1 MATADARPLE
11 VQQLQAFLKTQFN
24 GAIVGAGKKDLDRE
38 RNFLSKA
45 LAAHFLMAHAG
56 ATMAEAVA
64 ASIDGGNDH
73 GIDSVY
79 LSPTGV
85 FWLVQSKYIHDGKGE
100 PALGEASK
108 FKDGV
113 KDFAAGRFDRF
124 NQALVDRVP
133 AIRSAMGKPHS
144 IHFALV
150 YTGTSL
156 GDDRIQLFGDVEDGL
171 NVVQPGRARFV
182 RFGLFDFHDSITAKR
197 AEKKIPPTEIELRNY
212 GLIERPARA
221 FYGVM
226 RVRDLAALY
235 QTHDHALVRE
245 NIRRYRGSSA
255 VNAEITKTLLEAP
268 QHFVYFNN
276 GVTLLCE
283 KIIAVGATDPER
295 KLGRFRLE
303 GVSII
308 NGAQTAGTVAQ
319 QPLAHYDAH
328 PADVLVTCIQSS
340 GDPADFGDR
349 VTEYR
354 NNQNAVRV
362 QDFIALDDNQ
372 ENWRR
377 TLRASGVTYIYKPSA
392 QDPHAAE
399 RIFTAQ
405 EAANYLACASKDGK
419 NWAQLL
425 SLVMAG
431 SSQLWEQKRNLQSE
445 AVTSVD
451 DSIYGRLFV
460 SSLTA
465 RRLWRTTQIGRMV
478 RELVEADA
486 EVLPPEEG
494 ALQRAAVFLIVHLV
508 FSKQYSL
515 CDGATVMLTGAERE
529 TISRE
534 AEKVREALSQAYAQ
548 EDWGGAEPAV
558 VFADLSNLQQ
568 LKRKVMAA
576 LAAPA
581 A

>member
-1 MATADARPLE
+1 MAGVRPLE
-11 VQQLQAFLKTQFN
+11 VQQIQTFLKAQFADVIQ
-24 GAIVGAGKKDLDRE
+24 GVGKDDESIE

-45 LAAHFLMAHAG
+45 LAAYFLMVHAG
-56 ATMAEAVA
+56 ASKVDAVA
-64 ASIDGGNDH
+64 ASVDGGNDH

-79 LSPTGV
+79 LSPTGI
-85 FWLVQSKYIHDGKGE
+85 FWLVQSKYIHEGKGE
-100 PALGEASK
+100 PSLGDASK

-113 KDFAAGRFDRF
+113 KDFAAGKFERF
-124 NQALVDRVP
+124 NQALIARLP
-133 AIRSAMGKPHS
+133 AIRAAMDNPHA

-156 GDDRIQLFGDVEDGL
+156 NDDRIQLFSDVESGL

-182 RFGLFDFHDSITAKR
+182 RFGLADFHDSITANW
-197 AEKKIPPTEIELRNY
+197 AEQRIPPTVIELRNY

-221 FYGVM
+221 YYGVM
-226 RVRDLAALY
+226 RVRDLAELY
-235 QTHDHALVRE
+235 QTYDHALVRE
-245 NIRRYRGSSA
+245 NIRRYRGSSS
-255 VNAEITKTLLEAP
+255 VNEEITKTLLEAP
-268 QHFVYFNN
+268 EHFVYFNN

-283 KIIAVGATDPER
+283 KITAVGPTQAER
-295 KLGRFRLE
+295 NLGRFQLE

-319 QPLAHYDAH
+319 QPLKHYDTR
-328 PADVLVTCIQSS
+328 PADVLVTCIELSHDS
-340 GDPADFGDR
+340 ADFGDR

-377 TLRASGVTYIYKPSA
+377 TLRASDITYIYKPSA

-405 EAANYLACASKDGK
+405 EAANYLACASKDGEK
-419 NWAQLL
+419 WASLL
-425 SLVMAG
+425 SLVIAG
-431 SSQLWEQKRNLQSE
+431 SSQLWEQKRNLQGE
-445 AVTSVD
+445 AVASVD

-494 ALQRAAVFLIVHLV
+494 ALQKAAVFLIVHLV
-508 FSKQYSL
+508 FSKQYGL
-515 CDGATVMLTGAERE
+515 CDGPTVMLTGAERE

-534 AEKVREALSQAYAQ
+534 SEKVREALSQAYAQ
-548 EDWGGAEPAV
+548 EDWGGAEPAAV
-558 VFADLSNLQQ
+558 CADLSNLQL

>member
-11 VQQLQAFLKTQFN
+11 VQQIQAFLKTQFN
-24 GAIVGAGKKDLDRE
+24 GAIVGTGNAPTDRE

-56 ATMAEAVA
+56 ASKAEAVA

-79 LSPTGV
+79 ISATGV
-85 FWLVQSKYIHDGKGE
+85 FWLVQSKYIHEGKGE
-100 PALGEASK
+100 PSLGDVSK

-113 KDFAAGRFDRF
+113 KDFAAAKFDRF
-124 NQALVDRVP
+124 NQALVTRVP
-133 AIRSAMGKPHS
+133 EIRSAMDRPHA
-144 IHFALV
+144 IRFALV

-156 GDDRIQLFGDVEDGL
+156 NEDRIQLFSDVEEGL
-171 NVVQPGRARFV
+171 NLVQPDRARFV

-197 AEKKIPPTEIELRNY
+197 AEQRIPPTVIELRNY

-226 RVRDLAALY
+226 RVRDLAELY
-235 QTHDHALVRE
+235 QKHDHALVRE
-245 NIRRYRGSSA
+245 NIRRYRGSSS
-255 VNAEITKTLLEAP
+255 VNAEITRTLLEAP
-268 QHFVYFNN
+268 ENFVYFNN
-276 GVTLLCE
+276 GVTLLCDR
-283 KIIAVGATDPER
+283 ITAVGATDAER
-295 KLGRFRLE
+295 RRGRFRLE

-319 QPLAHYDAH
+319 QPLAHYDTH

-340 GDPADFGDR
+340 GDQAGFGDR

-377 TLRASGVTYIYKPSA
+377 TLKASGVTYIYKPSA

-405 EAANYLACASKDGK
+405 EAVNYLACASKDGK
-419 NWAQLL
+419 YWATLVGW
-425 SLVMAG
+425 VMAG
-431 SSQLWEQKRNLQSE
+431 SSLLWEQKRNFE
-445 AVTSVD
+445 GKAVEPVEDSV
-451 DSIYGRLFV
+451 YGRLFTG
-460 SSLTA
+460 SLTA
-465 RRLWRTTQIGRMV
+465 RRLWRTTQLGRMV

-486 EVLPPEEG
+486 QTLPPEEG
-494 ALQRAAVFLIVHLV
+494 ALQKAAVFLIVHLV
-508 FSKQYSL
+508 FSRLHRL
-515 CDGATVMLTGAERE
+515 CDGVTLMLTRAERDAV
-529 TISRE
+529 SQE
-534 AEKVREALSQAYAQ
+534 AEKVREALAQAYGQ
-548 EDWGGAEPAV
+548 EDWGGQEPAAV
-558 VFADLSNLQQ
+558 LADPSNLQY
-568 LKRKVMAA
+568 LKRQVMAA
-576 LAAPA
+576 LAA
-581 A
+581 

>member
-11 VQQLQAFLKTQFN
+11 VQQIQAFLKTQFN
-24 GAIVGAGKKDLDRE
+24 GTIVGTGKTDLDRE

-56 ATMAEAVA
+56 APKAEAVA

-113 KDFAAGRFDRF
+113 KDFAAGKFERF
-124 NQALVDRVP
+124 NQALMARLP
-133 AIRSAMGKPHS
+133 AIRSAMDKPHAL
-144 IHFALV
+144 HFALV

-156 GDDRIQLFGDVEDGL
+156 SDDRIQLFGDVEEGL

-182 RFGLFDFHDSITAKR
+182 RFGLFDFHDAVTAKR
-197 AEKKIPPTEIELRNY
+197 AEQQIPPTVIELRNY

-221 FYGVM
+221 YYGVM

-235 QTHDHALVRE
+235 QTYDHALVRE
-245 NIRRYRGSSA
+245 NIRRYRGSSS
-255 VNAEITKTLLEAP
+255 VNEEITKTLLQAP
-268 QHFVYFNN
+268 EHFVYFNN

-283 KIIAVGATDPER
+283 KITAVGATDVER
-295 KLGRFRLE
+295 KLGRFQLE

-308 NGAQTAGTVAQ
+308 NGAQTVGTVAQ
-319 QPLAHYDAH
+319 RPLAHYDTH

-354 NNQNAVRV
+354 NNQNAVLV
-362 QDFIALDDNQ
+362 EDFIALDDNQ

-377 TLRASGVTYIYKPSA
+377 TLKASGVTYIYKPSA

-405 EAANYLACASKDGK
+405 EAANYLACASRDGK

-425 SLVMAG
+425 SLVMSG
-431 SSQLWEQKRNLQSE
+431 STLLWEQKRNLQAE
-445 AVTSVD
+445 AVGSVEE
-451 DSIYGRLFV
+451 SVYGRLFV
-460 SSLTA
+460 GSLTA
-465 RRLWRTTQIGRMV
+465 RRLWRTTQLGRMV

-494 ALQRAAVFLIVHLV
+494 ALQKAAVFLIVHLV
-508 FSKQYSL
+508 FSRLHSL
-515 CDGATVMLTGAERE
+515 CDGVTVMLTGAERD

-548 EDWGGAEPAV
+548 EDWGGAEPAM
-558 VFADLSNLQQ
+558 VFADLSNLRR
-568 LKRKVMAA
+568 LKGQVMAA
-576 LAAPA
+576 LATPA

>member
-11 VQQLQAFLKTQFN
+11 VQQIQAFLKTQFN
-24 GAIVGAGKKDLDRE
+24 GAIVGTGNAPMDRE

-56 ATMAEAVA
+56 ASKADAVA

-79 LSPTGV
+79 ISATGV
-85 FWLVQSKYIHDGKGE
+85 FWLVQSKYIHEGKGE
-100 PALGEASK
+100 PSLGDVSK

-113 KDFAAGRFDRF
+113 RDFAAARFERF
-124 NQALVDRVP
+124 NQALAARVP
-133 AIRSAMGKPHS
+133 EIRSAMDKPHA
-144 IHFALV
+144 IRFALV

-156 GDDRIQLFGDVEDGL
+156 NEDRIQLFSDVEEGI
-171 NVVQPGRARFV
+171 NRVQPDRARFV

-197 AEKKIPPTEIELRNY
+197 AEQKIPPTVIELRNF
-212 GLIERPARA
+212 GLIEKPARA

-226 RVRDLAALY
+226 RVRDLAELY
-235 QTHDHALVRE
+235 QKHSHALVRE
-245 NIRRYRGSSA
+245 NIRRYRGSSS
-255 VNAEITKTLLEAP
+255 VNAEITRTLLEAP
-268 QHFVYFNN
+268 ENFVYFNN

-283 KIIAVGATDPER
+283 KITAVGGTDTGCQ
-295 KLGRFRLE
+295 KGQFQLE
-303 GVSII
+303 GFSII

-319 QPLAHYDAH
+319 QPLAHYDTH

-340 GDPADFGDR
+340 GDQAGFGDR

-548 EDWGGAEPAV
+548 ENWGGAEPAV

-581 A
+581 E